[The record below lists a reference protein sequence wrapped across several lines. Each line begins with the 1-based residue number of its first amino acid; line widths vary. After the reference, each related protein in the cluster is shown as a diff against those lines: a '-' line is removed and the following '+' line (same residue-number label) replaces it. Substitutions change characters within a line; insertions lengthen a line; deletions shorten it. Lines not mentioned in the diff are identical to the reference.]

1 MINIRQAA
9 YLSVLRHYKDNK
21 FSNLEIDSAIK
32 KYNIEGPDR
41 SLFTVLVYGT
51 IERRIT
57 LDYYLSACSA
67 KPLSSLDAEVL
78 AILRIGA
85 YQILFLDRI
94 PDHAAVNEAVEC
106 AKKNKPASKGF
117 VNAVLR
123 KLISV
128 KNTLELPS
136 DRAEYLSVKYSVPA
150 WIVAMW
156 QAQYGDAEKILTGID
171 TPPTMTLRTNT
182 LVNTRDELM
191 AKLSGI
197 PCEYTE
203 SSPDGIH
210 ILKGISFEEIEKLCA
225 SGAYVQDEAS
235 QMAVRAVDAR
245 PHELVI
251 DTCCCPGGKTFG
263 MAMCMENKG
272 QIIALD
278 LHKSKLSLVTKGA
291 RRLGIDII
299 ETREHNSKNA
309 IHEYIGK
316 ADRVLCDVPCS
327 GLGVVAKKPETR
339 YKKQED
345 IERLPEIQYD
355 ILKASSAYLKNGGT
369 LVYSTCTLNKRE
381 NEDIVNK
388 FLSENKDFKLVDMTT
403 YFPKAGRTDGFFVSK
418 ILKTDNGKE
427 PNF

>member
-41 SLFTVLVYGT
+41 SLFTILVYGT

-67 KPLSSLDAEVL
+67 KPFSSLDAEVV

-117 VNAVLR
+117 INAVLR

-128 KNTLELPS
+128 KSTLELPS
-136 DRAEYLSVKYSVPA
+136 DRVEYLSVKYSVPA

-156 QAQYGDAEKILTGID
+156 QQQYGDAEQILVGID

-182 LVNTRDELM
+182 LVNTRDELI
-191 AKLSGI
+191 AKLSDI

-203 SSPDGIH
+203 ISPDGIH
-210 ILKGISFEEIEKLCA
+210 ILKGISFEEIEKLCQN
-225 SGAYVQDEAS
+225 GAYVQDEAS
-235 QMAVRAVDAR
+235 QMAVRAVDAH

-291 RRLGIDII
+291 ARLGIGII

-309 IHEYIGK
+309 ISEYIGK

-355 ILKASSAYLKNGGT
+355 ILKASSGYLKDGGT
-369 LVYSTCTLNKRE
+369 LVYSTCTLNKKE
-381 NEDIVNK
+381 NEDVVNK
-388 FLSENKDFKLVDMTT
+388 FLSENKDFELVDMIT
-403 YFPKAGRTDGFFVSK
+403 YFPKAGKTDGFFVAKLSK
-418 ILKTDNGKE
+418 
-427 PNF
+427 

>member
-9 YLSVLRHYKDNK
+9 YHSVLRHYKDNK

-32 KYNIEGPDR
+32 KYSIEGPDR

-67 KPLSSLDAEVL
+67 KELSSLDTEVL
-78 AILRIGA
+78 TILRIGA
-85 YQILFLDRI
+85 YQILFLDRV

-106 AKKNKPASKGF
+106 AKKNKPSAKGF

-128 KNTLELPS
+128 KDTVELPK
-136 DRAEYLSVKYSVPA
+136 DRGPYLSVKYSMPE
-150 WIVAMW
+150 WIVSMW
-156 QAQYGDAEKILTGID
+156 QQQYSDAEEILKGTD
-171 TPPTMTLRTNT
+171 KPPCMTLRTNT
-182 LVNTRDELM
+182 LVNTRQELKE
-191 AKLSGI
+191 KLEDI

-210 ILKGISFEEIEKLCA
+210 ILKGISFEEIESLCA
-225 SGAYVQDEAS
+225 NGAYVQDEAS

-245 PHELVI
+245 PCDFVI
-251 DTCCCPGGKTFG
+251 DTCSCPGGKTFG

-272 QIIALD
+272 KILALD

-291 RRLGIDII
+291 ARLGIDII

-309 IHEYIGK
+309 IPEYIGK

-339 YKKQED
+339 YKNKED
-345 IERLPEIQYD
+345 IERLPEIQYA
-355 ILKASSAYLKNGGT
+355 ILQASSAYLKDGGT

-381 NEDIVNK
+381 NEDTVNK
-388 FLSENKDFKLVDMTT
+388 FLDNNKGFTLESMTT
-403 YFPKAGRTDGFFVSK
+403 YFPKAGKTDGFFVAK
-418 ILKTDNGKE
+418 LIKV
-427 PNF
+427 

>member
-1 MINIRQAA
+1 M
-9 YLSVLRHYKDNK
+9 LRHYKDNK

-32 KYNIEGPDR
+32 KYSIEGPDR

-67 KPLSSLDAEVL
+67 KTLSSLDAEVL

-85 YQILFLDRI
+85 YQILFLDRV

-128 KNTLELPS
+128 KGSLELPS
-136 DRAEYLSVKYSVPA
+136 DRVEYLSVKYSIPL

-156 QAQYGDAEKILTGID
+156 QDQYGDAEEILKGID
-171 TPPTMTLRTNT
+171 TPPCMTLRTNT
-182 LVNTRDELM
+182 LVNTREELM
-191 AKLSGI
+191 AKLGDI
-197 PCEYTE
+197 PSEYTE

-210 ILKGISFEEIEKLCA
+210 ILRGISFEEIESLCA

-235 QMAVRAVDAR
+235 QMAVRAVDAH
-245 PHELVI
+245 PDELVI

-272 QIIALD
+272 KILALD

-291 RRLGIDII
+291 QRLGIDII

-309 IHEYIGK
+309 ISEFIGK

-339 YKKQED
+339 YKNKED

-355 ILKASSAYLKNGGT
+355 ILQASSAYLKDGGT
-369 LVYSTCTLNKRE
+369 LVYSTCTLNKKE
-381 NEDIVNK
+381 NEDIVGK
-388 FLSENKDFKLVDMTT
+388 FLENNKEFTLDTMTT
-403 YFPKAGRTDGFFVSK
+403 YFPKAGKTDGFFVAK
-418 ILKTDNGKE
+418 ICKL
-427 PNF
+427 

>member
-1 MINIRQAA
+1 MINVREAA
-9 YLSVLRHYKDNK
+9 YRSVLRHYKDNK

-32 KYNIEGPDR
+32 KYAIEGLDR

-67 KPLSSLDAEVL
+67 KALDTLDAEVL
-78 AILRIGA
+78 AILRIAA
-85 YQILFLDRI
+85 YQILFLDRV

-106 AKKNKPASKGF
+106 AKKNKGASKGF

-128 KNTLELPS
+128 KSTLELPC
-136 DRAEYLSVKYSVPA
+136 DRVEYLSVKYSVPS
-150 WIVAMW
+150 WIVELW
-156 QAQYGDAEKILTGID
+156 QTQYGDAEEILVGMD

-182 LVNTRDELM
+182 LVNTREELK
-191 AKLSGI
+191 ARLADI

-210 ILKGISFEEIEKLCA
+210 ILKGISFEELESVCGN
-225 SGAYVQDEAS
+225 GAYVQDEAS

-245 PHELVI
+245 PDDFVI

-272 QIIALD
+272 KILALD

-299 ETREHNSKNA
+299 ETAEHNSKNA
-309 IHEYIGK
+309 IEEYTGK

-327 GLGVVAKKPETR
+327 GLGVMAKKPETR
-339 YKKQED
+339 YKNRED
-345 IERLPEIQYD
+345 IERLPEIQYA
-355 ILKASSAYLKNGGT
+355 ILDSSAAYLKESGV
-369 LVYSTCTLNKRE
+369 LVYSTCTLNKKE

-388 FLSENKDFKLVDMTT
+388 FLENHKEFTLEAMTT
-403 YFPKAGRTDGFFVSK
+403 YFPKAGKTDGFFVAK
-418 ILKTDNGKE
+418 LIK
-427 PNF
+427 

>member
-1 MINIRQAA
+1 MINVREAA
-9 YLSVLRHYKDNK
+9 YRSVLRHYKDNK

-32 KYNIEGPDR
+32 KYAIEGPDR

-67 KPLSSLDAEVL
+67 KPISSLDAEVL

-85 YQILFLDRI
+85 YQILFLDRV

-106 AKKNKPASKGF
+106 AKKNKPSAKGF

-128 KNTLELPS
+128 KNTLELPK
-136 DRAEYLSVKYSVPA
+136 DRTEYLSVKYSIPQ
-150 WIVAMW
+150 WIVELW
-156 QAQYGDAEKILTGID
+156 QEQYGDAEDILKGID
-171 TPPTMTLRTNT
+171 KAPTMTLRTNT
-182 LVNTRDELM
+182 LVNTRQELM
-191 AKLSGI
+191 SKLSGI

-210 ILKGISFEEIEKLCA
+210 ILKGISFEEVEKLCGN
-225 SGAYVQDEAS
+225 GAYVQDEAS

-245 PHELVI
+245 PDDFVI

-272 QIIALD
+272 RILALD

-291 RRLGIDII
+291 ERLGIDII
-299 ETREHNSKNA
+299 ETRENNSKNA
-309 IHEYIGK
+309 IPEYIGK

-339 YKKQED
+339 YKNRED
-345 IERLPEIQYD
+345 IERLPEIQYA
-355 ILKASSAYLKNGGT
+355 ILSASANYLKNGGT
-369 LVYSTCTLNKRE
+369 LVYSTCTLNKKE

-388 FLSENKDFKLVDMTT
+388 FLSENEDFKLADMTT
-403 YFPKAGRTDGFFVSK
+403 YFPKSGKTDGFFVAKLSK
-418 ILKTDNGKE
+418 
-427 PNF
+427 